1 MSTSCGLRC
10 LVISD
15 SHGSIFFMRRALERC
30 GRVDAVI
37 FLGDGLSDA
46 EAVADSV
53 NIPGQPCVPW
63 FVVRGN
69 CDMRSTFLGR
79 SVTKTETIALG
90 ERRIVC
96 THGDLYGVKY
106 HMAGLEQL
114 AAETNADI
122 VLFGHT
128 HAPMERYSDGVYYF
142 NPGALR
148 DGCCGVLSI
157 RHDGVLFS
165 HIELLRHE
173 EKTLF

>member
-1 MSTSCGLRC
+1 MSTSPRLRC

-15 SHGSIFFMRRALERC
+15 SHGSVHFMRRALERC
-30 GRVDAVI
+30 GRIDAVI
-37 FLGDGLSDA
+37 FLGDGLADA
-46 EAVADSV
+46 EIVADAVCSH
-53 NIPGQPCVPW
+53 GQPSPTW

-69 CDMRSTFLGR
+69 CDVRTTFLGR
-79 SVTKTETIALG
+79 SVGKTETVTLD
-90 ERRIVC
+90 ERRIVY

-106 HMAGLEQL
+106 HMAGLERL

-128 HAPMERYSDGVYYF
+128 HALLERYSDGVYYL

-157 RHDGVLFS
+157 EHGGILFS
-165 HIELLRHE
+165 KIDMLQRE
-173 EKTLF
+173 